1 MTSPEPRLVRQPLG
15 DVGGWG
21 DWRVARRLP
30 RLTVP
35 VTSDVATPS
44 RHARSRP
51 AVVQVLLVAVVLA
64 LLTAGCAY
72 GGTPTSTGAL
82 EVLSTKVSVSELT
95 DELDYL
101 AANPAVAQSLVGVDV
116 SAINAGGPD
125 AAATRMQASVA
136 LLNVHVFAALLGKA
150 ATIEGVEPDADD
162 IRTAN
167 DAIGRLSSQAPGMPA
182 QLNEA
187 LLRLV
192 ALQSALGRVIS
203 DSISEPTEAE
213 IRAAYDE
220 VIGDGGD
227 FADYRCA
234 SHILVSFGGGNPQTA
249 AEPTDEEVAT
259 ALAGITAA
267 EQRLAAGEDFATVAA
282 EVSDDTGS
290 AAEGGGLGC
299 NPAGTFVPEFEQA
312 LEQLSVNEVSAPV
325 RTQFGFHLIR
335 LDAVGPP
342 AFEDVEAEIA
352 SQLLEQRGDPQQ
364 LLLALVTAAAT
375 DVDVV
380 VNPRFG
386 QWSADQLAVVPPSG
400 AAPAAEFVP
409 PFPVPEPAVDGG
421 GSIAP

>member
-1 MTSPEPRLVRQPLG
+1 MG
-15 DVGGWG
+15 DVGGRG

-51 AVVQVLLVAVVLA
+51 AAVRMLLVAAVLA

-82 EVLSTKVSVSELT
+82 EVLGTKVSVSELT

-125 AAATRMQASVA
+125 AAAARMQASVA

-150 ATIEGVEPDADD
+150 AATEGTEPDADD

-167 DAIGRLSSQAPGMPA
+167 DAIGRVSSQAPGMPA

-203 DSISEPTEAE
+203 DSVAEPTEAE

-220 VIGDGGD
+220 VIGDGSD

-234 SHILVSFGGGNPQTA
+234 SHILVSFGEGDPQA
-249 AEPTDEEVAT
+249 ATEPTEDEVAT
-259 ALAGITAA
+259 ALAAITVA
-267 EQRLAAGEDFATVAA
+267 EQRLAAGEAFETVAA
-282 EVSDDTGS
+282 EVSDDAAS
-290 AAEGGGLGC
+290 AAEGGSLGC
-299 NPAGTFVPEFEQA
+299 NPGGTFVPEFEQA
-312 LEQLSVNEVSAPV
+312 LGELAVDQVSAPV
-325 RTQFGFHLIR
+325 QTQFGFHLIR

-352 SQLLEQRGDPQQ
+352 SQLLEQRSDPQQ

-409 PFPVPEPAVDGG
+409 PFPAQEPAFDGGG